1 MSALGRHILLAE
13 QEPAF
18 NQTGIDFIAVD
29 RNNHARV
36 YIYFVIDPADPDLAF
51 AAGDFDVISEGVQ
64 TRRVQT
70 LTAQDFDVHTDAQ
83 GRNRT
88 VLMLDFE
95 SGDSWEMQRMTLS
108 DLMGARL
115 DPFSTSA
122 LFSFKQACP
131 TVFDCACYG
140 SPDEAPEHDY
150 PVDYLARD
158 FESYLETFGIFSTE
172 RYPRWEM
179 NIAADQAAMQ
189 GELIAGL
196 GDELAWIQDSY
207 KLETEFEHLK
217 ERRSFE
223 MLTRILSYR
232 LQPELPAT
240 GFAVLRH
247 YDSQL
252 PPGGLV
258 SAPVPVLA
266 GTGLT
271 GLGDDDR
278 IIPFEIGST
287 LNDVRNAVAYPTD
300 AIWTDIAVHVPDE
313 TCPWI
318 VKGARQLFATGD
330 ALVDPAIGPGTR
342 LLIETRPFAQDEA
355 LRRFFVVLDEEPE
368 IVMDDLL
375 GTPTT
380 RLHWREEDAQPFA
393 LKIERAFVSGN
404 VVPVMSGQTQFQR
417 ATIGPNMLDGVDEAI
432 EREGPGVQCDPER
445 PVIYRLAMPRAVT
458 DGLAWRTSEG
468 DSPWGRQYEA
478 EVALTRTNALGA
490 PLEDWAIV
498 NDMLSQTATDEAAT
512 IEAGHWG
519 PVFTYVENN
528 IRKTHMDFIG
538 DPGVCLRF
546 GAGEFGMAPA
556 DGSFFSLVYR
566 TAWAKDANLP
576 SDRLTLV
583 RDPATQTPNS
593 PVMPGAILSVR
604 NPLAFDNAK
613 EPENLA
619 LAKQTVPHFH
629 KGHKLRAVRNKD
641 FHDLLSARSDIDA
654 VVAKSFWLGTW
665 PGTFIA
671 ADPRNSLAFDED
683 QAAEVRRYVEE
694 IRLVGRP
701 AYLTDAAQRPI
712 DLQIVICHAPCT
724 PFGHV
729 AEAILHDLAGNHAQA
744 FFHPDNLSFGSQLFR
759 AALEA
764 RIASQ
769 TGVRS
774 ILRLRYRWRGE
785 REFQDFTQSVLE
797 SAHDQIPVLKNDPM
811 RPNLGRIEVFEGKL
825 PGETT
830 P

>member
-1 MSALGRHILLAE
+1 MSLGRHILLAE
-13 QEPAF
+13 QQPTF
-18 NQTGIDFIAVD
+18 DQTGIDFIAVE
-29 RNNHARV
+29 RTNHARV
-36 YIYFVIDPADPDLAF
+36 YVYFVIDPANPDLAF
-51 AAGDFDVISEGVQ
+51 APGDFDVQCEGVQ

-70 LTAQDFDVHTDAQ
+70 LTAQAFDTHTDAQ

-95 SGDSWEMQRMTLS
+95 NGDTWETQRLTLS

-115 DPFSTSA
+115 DPFSSSA

-140 SPDEAPEHDY
+140 APEEVPKHDY

-158 FESYLETFGIFSTE
+158 FESYLEAFATFSTE
-172 RYPRWEM
+172 RYPDWEM

-207 KLETEFEHLK
+207 KFETEFEHLK

-223 MLTRILSYR
+223 MLTRILGYR

-247 YDSQL
+247 YDGNAQPSAL
-252 PPGGLV
+252 APNLV
-258 SAPVPVLA
+258 HVLA

-278 IIPFEIGST
+278 IIPFEIGESLADIRANVT
-287 LNDVRNAVAYPTD
+287 YPTNSV
-300 AIWTDIAVHVPDE
+300 WTDLPVHVPDE

-318 VKGARQLFATGD
+318 VKGGRQIFVTGT
-330 ALVDPAIGPGTR
+330 ALADPAIGPGTR
-342 LLIETRPFAQDEA
+342 LLIENRPADQGEA
-355 LRRFFVVLDEEPE
+355 LRRLFVVLDEDPE
-368 IVMDDLL
+368 VVFDELV
-375 GTPTT
+375 GTNTT
-380 RLHWREEDAQPFA
+380 RLHWREEDALPFP
-393 LKIERAFVSGN
+393 LKIDRAFVSGN
-404 VVPVMSGQTQFQR
+404 VVPVMSGQVKIQR
-417 ATIGPNMLDGVDEAI
+417 ATIGPNDLENVDEAI
-432 EREGPGVQCDPER
+432 EREGPGAKGDPER
-445 PVIYRLAMPRAVT
+445 PVIYRLAMPATVT
-458 DGLAWRTSEG
+458 DGLSWRTSEG
-468 DSPWGRQYEA
+468 DTPWDRRYDA
-478 EVALTRTNALGA
+478 EVALTRTDELGV

-498 NDMLSQTATDEAAT
+498 GDMLTQTATDEAAK

-519 PVFTYVENN
+519 PTFTYVENN
-528 IRKTHMDFIG
+528 TRKSHMDFIG

-546 GAGEFGMAPA
+546 GGGGFGMTPA
-556 DGSFFSLVYR
+556 DGSFFELAYR

-576 SDRLTLV
+576 MDRLALV
-583 RDPATQTPNS
+583 VDPVKQTPDG
-593 PVMPGAILSVR
+593 PFMPNEIRSAW
-604 NPLAFDNAK
+604 NPIAFDNAK
-613 EPENLA
+613 VPENLA
-619 LAKQTVPHFH
+619 LAKQTLPHFH

-641 FHDLLSARSDIDA
+641 FHELLSARKDIDA
-654 VVAKSFWLGTW
+654 VIAKSFWLGTW

-683 QAAEVRRYVEE
+683 QEAEVRRYIEE

-701 AYLTDAAQRPI
+701 AYLTDAALRPI
-712 DLQIVICHAPCT
+712 DLQIVICHDPRT

-729 AEAILHDLAGNHAQA
+729 VEAILHDLAGDHSKA
-744 FFHPDNLSFGSQLFR
+744 FFHPNNLSFGSQLFR

-764 RIASQ
+764 RIAAQ

-785 REFQDFTQSVLE
+785 LDFQDFTQSALE

-825 PGETT
+825 PEETA